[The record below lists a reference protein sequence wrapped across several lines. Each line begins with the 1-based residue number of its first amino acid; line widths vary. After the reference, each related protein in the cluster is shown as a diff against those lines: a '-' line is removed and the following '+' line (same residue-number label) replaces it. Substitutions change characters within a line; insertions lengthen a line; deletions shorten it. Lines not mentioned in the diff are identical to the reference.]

1 MTEYQNYKNKI
12 LDIQYILNSG
22 SADIVD
28 LQYILILVYE
38 SIFNISIDLQD
49 EVKKVFNQ
57 IILPVDEQ
65 ILTEEVNNPEYYF
78 YLFAQIKND
87 LNNYNSIQEN
97 TKESIISLLIEI
109 DGVIPQE
116 NNVSDF
122 TDTSEKII
130 SNPINISEN
139 TQAEEKETQECI
151 GMCSVCKIKCYDKVE
166 DNEPP
171 TKELANIINHELDQK
186 TEQFLKYK
194 NNDILKD
201 KHLNSKYLKDY
212 LIHNNLITNECSIC
226 GLNSWQNN
234 YLLLELDYIDQDVK
248 NQDISNL
255 RLLCPNCF
263 SQVGYK

>member
-1 MTEYQNYKNKI
+1 MTEYQSYKNKI
-12 LDIQYILNSG
+12 LDIQYILSSG

-57 IILPVDEQ
+57 ITFPVNEQ
-65 ILTEEVNNPEYYF
+65 ILTEEIDNPEYYF
-78 YLFAQIKND
+78 YLFTQIKND
-87 LNNYNSIQEN
+87 LNDYNSIQES

-109 DGVIPQE
+109 DDTTPQE
-116 NNVSDF
+116 NNISNF
-122 TDTSEKII
+122 TNTSEENISHPII
-130 SNPINISEN
+130 ISEN
-139 TQAEEKETQECI
+139 IQEEEKETQECI
-151 GMCSVCKIKCYDKVE
+151 GMCNVCKIKCYDKVE
-166 DNEPP
+166 NNEPP
-171 TKELANIINHELDQK
+171 VKELANIINHELDQK
-186 TEQFLKYK
+186 TEQFLKYE

-212 LIHNNLITNECSIC
+212 LIYNNLIANECNIC

-234 YLLLELDYIDQDVK
+234 YLLLELDYIDQDIK

>member
-22 SADIVD
+22 SADVVD

-65 ILTEEVNNPEYYF
+65 VLTEEVNNPEYYF

-116 NNVSDF
+116 NNISDF

-130 SNPINISEN
+130 SNPTIISEN
-139 TQAEEKETQECI
+139 IQEEEKETQECI

-171 TKELANIINHELDQK
+171 AKELANVINHELDQK
-186 TEQFLKYK
+186 TEQFLKYES
-194 NNDILKD
+194 NDILKD

-226 GLNSWQNN
+226 GLKSWQNN

-248 NQDISNL
+248 NQSISNL